1 VLWVVRSSSGVR
13 VVKFKLRNFTT
24 MMITKYVA
32 EKNHEALEPRSVD
45 CMKFKAMMSR
55 WDLEQ

>member
-1 VLWVVRSSSGVR
+1 
-13 VVKFKLRNFTT
+13 

-32 EKNHEALEPRSVD
+32 EKNHEALEPQSVD

>member
-1 VLWVVRSSSGVR
+1 VLWVIGSSSGVR
-13 VVKFKLRNFTT
+13 VVKFRLRNFTT
-24 MMITKYVA
+24 LTITKYVA

-55 WDLEQ
+55 RDLEQ